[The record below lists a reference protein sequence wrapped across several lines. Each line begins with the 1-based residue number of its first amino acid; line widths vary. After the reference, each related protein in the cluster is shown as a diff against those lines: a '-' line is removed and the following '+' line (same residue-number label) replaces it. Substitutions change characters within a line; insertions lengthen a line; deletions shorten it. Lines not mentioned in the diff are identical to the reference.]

1 MKLQKELQEAR
12 DEEKRLQLQR
22 ELEERRRKE
31 EELRYAIKLNM
42 IYRKR
47 YILGVFFVF
56 FVAYQVH
63 SGYELSK
70 YFKLCNSLNLIF

>member
-31 EELRYAIKLNM
+31 EELRYAIKLKE
-42 IYRKR
+42 IYFR
-47 YILGVFFVF
+47 GMFFVF
-56 FVAYQVH
+56 FVACQVH

-70 YFKLCNSLNLIF
+70 YFKLCNSLNLLF